1 MEKKEN
7 VKKLLDLLD
16 KIKVTDS
23 NKDSIEEIRDLL
35 VDGNIASALNKIENL
50 KAENALKLRLPNEKA
65 KETEDLE
72 EEPDD
77 IINTE
82 EDLEDETS
90 EEEKY
95 PKILQDNELEKKYI
109 SLLLL
114 NPKSISMYYF
124 LYEDCMFENQKFLNI
139 YKSILF
145 TEGANYSSEIA
156 KKDFNFPKET
166 KESAVLKLKLRK
178 EVEGKKI
185 DFEKTYMELKKLF
198 ILRKYYNKIPIKDT
212 QEKIA
217 EIRKYEL
224 YNNMSVEEIESAIN
238 QVIVTGKFKQAV
250 LNEDVTNFLLKG
262 ENNLTNGLTFPFP
275 ILNKVFKGIRK
286 GEFMAFAMPSNSGK
300 SRFTVNLASYL
311 AFVHKKKVLVVSNEM
326 SEEKMKLCLI
336 TTILNN
342 PEIQK
347 LHGQILTKSEGEL
360 LEFKFRPDNPKL
372 AKVDENGFVIQ
383 EEKESRKQ
391 FVERLAKIST
401 EFNKTIKATD
411 WLNKEINNSIYFINI
426 TDHTNDELKKVITN
440 YYYKEKIEYV
450 FYDTLK
456 TDTQNIGNSEEIKKT
471 ATIISNLAQNLNM
484 FIGSTLQLSET
495 TTLPI
500 NLSIND
506 LSVSRTVK
514 EVLDTLCLLKQI
526 SNKTYKD
533 YEYSLEEVD
542 TKFYD
547 LKEYKDPDVRYY
559 ACVVD
564 KNRAGSKPKVLFK
577 LNLAYNS
584 CEELGYLRLKDES
597 NIK

>member
-217 EIRKYEL
+217 EIR
-224 YNNMSVEEIESAIN
+224 I
-238 QVIVTGKFKQAV
+238 
-250 LNEDVTNFLLKG
+250 
-262 ENNLTNGLTFPFP
+262 
-275 ILNKVFKGIRK
+275 
-286 GEFMAFAMPSNSGK
+286 
-300 SRFTVNLASYL
+300 
-311 AFVHKKKVLVVSNEM
+311 
-326 SEEKMKLCLI
+326 
-336 TTILNN
+336 
-342 PEIQK
+342 
-347 LHGQILTKSEGEL
+347 
-360 LEFKFRPDNPKL
+360 
-372 AKVDENGFVIQ
+372 
-383 EEKESRKQ
+383 
-391 FVERLAKIST
+391 
-401 EFNKTIKATD
+401 
-411 WLNKEINNSIYFINI
+411 
-426 TDHTNDELKKVITN
+426 
-440 YYYKEKIEYV
+440 
-450 FYDTLK
+450 
-456 TDTQNIGNSEEIKKT
+456 
-471 ATIISNLAQNLNM
+471 
-484 FIGSTLQLSET
+484 
-495 TTLPI
+495 
-500 NLSIND
+500 
-506 LSVSRTVK
+506 
-514 EVLDTLCLLKQI
+514 
-526 SNKTYKD
+526 
-533 YEYSLEEVD
+533 
-542 TKFYD
+542 
-547 LKEYKDPDVRYY
+547 
-559 ACVVD
+559 
-564 KNRAGSKPKVLFK
+564 
-577 LNLAYNS
+577 
-584 CEELGYLRLKDES
+584 
-597 NIK
+597 

>member
-584 CEELGYLRLKDES
+584 WEELGYLRLKDES